1 MIEIKEKVAQE
12 EPKKKPAKKHGCLWS
27 IIVCVVLY
35 GVLVGIVTASLGDSS
50 VTLKDNSV
58 YRLKLEGMLTEQ
70 AAEVNP
76 FDALLNQMPYGN
88 RTTTVGL
95 DEILSNIRLAAED
108 EHIVGIYLEE
118 GMLSCGP
125 AQAKAIRDALL
136 GFKESGKWVI
146 AYAHRYDCYSYY
158 IASVADKIYLNPT
171 GEVTWHG
178 AMAAKMY
185 YKRLFEK
192 IGVDMQ
198 ILKVGTFKS
207 AVEPYFRTSMSEAD
221 KAQTMRFISG
231 IWDELVSAV
240 GESRGLDSETLNRY
254 ADEVLELQDAA
265 TYIEKGIVDSLLYP
279 QEMDS
284 LMHRMLGGKP
294 VMFSTRQMARVER
307 NHAKSANKIAVVY
320 ADGDITDDNVQG
332 IGGKQYVKTLGKVL
346 NDEEVRAVVIRV
358 NSPGGSADASEQIW
372 HAEQLLKQ
380 KGLPVVVSMGT
391 YAASGGY
398 YMSCGA
404 DYIYAEP
411 TTITGSIGIFGM
423 IPSYK
428 GLREKVG
435 IDIDGIQTNAHSLMF
450 THMIYD
456 GMNREEQALMQRMIE
471 RGYDLFTR
479 RCAEGRHMSQDDIK
493 AIAEGRVW
501 LGRDALEIG
510 LVDGLGNIDDAIAK
524 AAELAELEDYE
535 TKAYPQKKDVLT
547 QMLEEL
553 SGMSEEEKMLAKIR
567 EMVKAP
573 RMMAQMEEVML

>member
-1 MIEIKEKVAQE
+1 MIEIKEKASQE
-12 EPKKKPAKKHGCLWS
+12 EPKKKKRNHGCLWS
-27 IIVCVVLY
+27 IIICVVLY
-35 GVLVGIVTASLGDSS
+35 GAFIGWITSSLGEKT
-50 VTLKDNSV
+50 VTLNDKSI
-58 YRLKLEGMLTEQ
+58 YRLQLDGQLVEQ
-70 AAEVNP
+70 ASEDNP
-76 FDALLNQMPYGN
+76 FNALFSQMPYGN
-88 RTTTVGL
+88 HVETVGL
-95 DEILSNIRLAAED
+95 DQILDNIRLAAED
-108 EHIVGIYLEE
+108 DRIVGIYLEE

-136 GFKESGKWVI
+136 RYKESGKWIV
-146 AYAHRYDCYSYY
+146 AYAHRYDFYSYY
-158 IASVADKIYLNPT
+158 IASVADRIYLNPT
-171 GEVTWHG
+171 GSVTWHG

-185 YKRLFEK
+185 YKRLFDK

-207 AVEPYFRTSMSEAD
+207 AVEPYFRTSMSDAD
-221 KAQTMRFISG
+221 KAQTMRFIRG
-231 IWDELVSAV
+231 IWDDIVASV
-240 GESRGLDSETLNRY
+240 GESRGLDAETLNRY

-265 TYIEKGIVDSLLYP
+265 TYIEKGIVDSLLYA

-284 LMHRMLGGKP
+284 VLYHMMGEKP
-294 VMFSTRQMARVER
+294 TMMTTAKLAKVER
-307 NHAKSANKIAVVY
+307 QKSKSANKIAVVY
-320 ADGDITDDNVQG
+320 ADGDITDDNEQG

-346 NDEEVRAVVIRV
+346 NDEDVRAVVIRV

-380 KGLPVVVSMGT
+380 KGLPLVVSMGT

-398 YMSCGA
+398 YMSCSA

-423 IPSYK
+423 IPCYK

-450 THMIYD
+450 TNMLYN
-456 GMNREEQALMQRMIE
+456 GMNKEEQALMQRMIE

-479 RCAEGRHMSQDDIK
+479 RCAEGRHMTQDDIK

-524 AAELAELEDYE
+524 AAELAELDDYAI
-535 TKAYPQKKDVLT
+535 KVYPHKKDLLT
-547 QMLEEL
+547 QMLEEIYGL
-553 SGMSEEEKMLAKIR
+553 DEEERLMMKIR

-573 RMMAQMEEVML
+573 RVMARMEEVIL